1 MGKAILVILIIAAL
15 FIPVVLLAIFK
26 KVVGKQNFEEREKKM
41 DSYKRA
47 KINTSVNAS
56 TFAQLWSPDNA
67 FGHGGGVKGHHLY
80 NDSNRQ
86 NEKGVSKNSLNS
98 KKSVPECFTILGFD
112 SKPSEDK
119 LKNRYR
125 ELVKKYHPDKPD
137 GDSEFFEAINEAYKM
152 AKKYY

>member
-1 MGKAILVILIIAAL
+1 MGKAILVIAIIAVL
-15 FIPVVLLAIFK
+15 FIPFILLAIFK

-47 KINTSVNAS
+47 KINTSVSAN
-56 TFAQLWSPDNA
+56 TFAQLWSPNNA
-67 FGHGGGVKGHHLY
+67 FGHGGNMKGYHAN
-80 NDSNRQ
+80 NDLNRQ
-86 NEKGVSKNSLNS
+86 NEKGASKDSLNR
-98 KKSVPECFTILGFD
+98 KKSIPECFAILGFD